1 LRARHRDVVPP
12 TDDQETMDFALG
24 VLLFVISLAADQ
36 PARDGS
42 HVRTM
47 DTRLRAEIDEGLARS
62 SLFRDL
68 VARLDA
74 SDVIVY
80 VESECAMSPRLFA
93 RLTFMAS
100 GGGRRYVNVRVSC
113 ALTDSEQI
121 AALGHELRHAVEI
134 ADAPAIIN
142 DASLAAEYARIGFA
156 SHGVRKG
163 SGYESRAAIDAG
175 QRVWAELNRHAE

>member
-1 LRARHRDVVPP
+1 
-12 TDDQETMDFALG
+12 MDFALG
-24 VLLFVISLAADQ
+24 VFLFVISLAADQ

-68 VARLDA
+68 VARLDG

-80 VESECAMSPRLFA
+80 VETECAMSPRLFG

-100 GGGRRYVNVRVSC
+100 GGGRRYVNVHVSC

-134 ADAPAIIN
+134 ADAPSIIN

-163 SGYESRAAIDAG
+163 SGFESRAAIDAG
-175 QRVWAELNRHAE
+175 QGVWAELNRHAE